1 MPKEQVKKK
10 PRNYWIT
17 SGYEGVEILVPMDD
31 QDSYAVLDEDADV
44 VLHGESYLEITDR
57 LVRNEW
63 KKQK

>member
-31 QDSYAVLDEDADV
+31 QDSYAVLDEDADE
-44 VLHGESYLEITDR
+44 VLHGESDEAITNR
-57 LVRNEW
+57 LVRDEW
-63 KKQK
+63 KK